1 MAHERHMVM
10 LAVQRA
16 GYISNL
22 ELRAAEGA
30 SITKTNRQSGVEDPA
45 NWPAKPVQT
54 RQLELPRGGGSKD
67 CRAAQVIGRTF
78 YSGTISLRNRNIM
91 NMDSKREKR
100 RLELAATTEPEIC
113 KP

>member
-54 RQLELPRGGGSKD
+54 RQLDLPRGGGSKD
-67 CRAAQVIGRTF
+67 CRAAQVIGRTLQWHNF
-78 YSGTISLRNRNIM
+78 FAESKHNEHGLQTREAKARTRSNDGT
-91 NMDSKREKR
+91 
-100 RLELAATTEPEIC
+100 
-113 KP
+113 